1 MYNRCQKEKLK
12 NRVRIIGEWRTTSK
26 KWESRA
32 GGGGMK
38 SKKAFCLPCCISGR
52 VYVYMQSRKLL
63 CICGGPLHPEFT
75 LKPGKRVDVRHTCS
89 KSLSGL
95 HNTHTSGGKKKTSR
109 CVSINHS
116 AATTTEGSTTKDS
129 KLSKKNSNNIKLD
142 WSERTVKK

>member
-1 MYNRCQKEKLK
+1 LVSGEQPPKSGNQEQEEVGWNR
-12 NRVRIIGEWRTTSK
+12 
-26 KWESRA
+26 
-32 GGGGMK
+32 
-38 SKKAFCLPCCISGR
+38 KKAFCLPCCISGR
-52 VYVYMQSRKLL
+52 VYVYTQSRKLL

-116 AATTTEGSTTKDS
+116 AATTTEGSTTK
-129 KLSKKNSNNIKLD
+129 KRLKTLKKKF
-142 WSERTVKK
+142 K